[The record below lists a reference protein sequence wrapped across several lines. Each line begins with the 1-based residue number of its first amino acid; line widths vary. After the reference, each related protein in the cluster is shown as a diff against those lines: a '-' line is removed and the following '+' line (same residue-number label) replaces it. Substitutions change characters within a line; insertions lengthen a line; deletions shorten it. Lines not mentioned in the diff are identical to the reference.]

1 MVNKLLATTIELQNT
16 IDTLLNKLTSR
27 KTLTILSRIN
37 RFLNNYKKSKVSGP
51 LTADKVLA

>member
-37 RFLNNYKKSKVSGP
+37 RFLNN
-51 LTADKVLA
+51 